1 MDELAYY
8 ATPGQMTLLSDD
20 SRLAGV
26 PSDVAGIA
34 RTLKGLMMHRVEFD
48 RRGIE
53 VTEER
58 RGEEQLRSASGMVA
72 RIVERD
78 PSPLREP
85 RPPDRRLVVNCRHF
99 AVLGCALLRRIGVPA
114 RVRVGFARYLSPPS
128 YGDHWIFERWHGGR
142 WVGTDPDAPPGA
154 DFDPLDLP
162 PGRFVPA
169 GHAWRLCRAG
179 EADPEDFGGGPWLG
193 AWMIR
198 NNVLRDLAALQKIEA
213 LPWDGWGLMDRESRL
228 GEGPA
233 DALVDEVAAVLQGG
247 NLVALSRL
255 YARDDRLRAPEYRT

>member
-8 ATPGQMTLLSDD
+8 AIPGQMTMLPDD

-26 PSDVAGIA
+26 PTDVAGVA
-34 RTLKGLMMHRVEFD
+34 GALRGLMIHRSEAG

-53 VTEER
+53 ITDER
-58 RGEEQLRSASGMVA
+58 QGEEQLRSAAAMVA
-72 RIVERD
+72 RMVELD
-78 PSPLREP
+78 PSPLHEP
-85 RPPDRRLVVNCRHF
+85 RPPDRRLLINCRHF
-99 AVLGCALLRRIGVPA
+99 AVLGCALLRRAGVPA
-114 RVRVGFARYLSPPS
+114 RARVGFARYLGPP
-128 YGDHWIFERWHGGR
+128 GHADHWILERWHGGR
-142 WVGTDPDAPPGA
+142 WAATDPDPPPLA

-169 GHAWRLCRAG
+169 GDAWR
-179 EADPEDFGGGPWLG
+179 LG

-198 NNVLRDLAALQKIEA
+198 NNVLRDLAALQKTEA

-247 NLVALSRL
+247 DLVAVSRL
-255 YARDDRLRAPEYRT
+255 YAGEDRLRAPEYRA

>member
-1 MDELAYY
+1 MDELAYF
-8 ATPGQMTLLSDD
+8 AAPGRMTLLPDD

-34 RTLKGLMMHRVEFD
+34 RTLEGLMVHRVEAD

-53 VTEER
+53 VTDER
-58 RGEEQLRSASGMVA
+58 RGEEQLRSASAMVA
-72 RIVERD
+72 RMAELD

-85 RPPDRRLVVNCRHF
+85 RPPERRLIVNCRHF
-99 AVLGCALLRRIGVPA
+99 AVLGCALLRRAGVPA
-114 RVRVGFARYLSPPS
+114 RARVGFARYLSPP
-128 YGDHWIFERWHGGR
+128 GHADHWILERWHDGR
-142 WVGTDPDAPPGA
+142 WAAADPDPPPRAG
-154 DFDPLDLP
+154 FDPLDLP

-169 GHAWRLCRAG
+169 GDAWQLCRAG
-179 EADPEDFGGGPWLG
+179 EAEPEDFGTGPWLG

-198 NNVLRDLAALQKIEA
+198 NNVLRDLASLQKIEA
-213 LPWDGWGLMDRESRL
+213 LPWDGWGLMDRQSRL

-233 DALVDEVAAVLQGG
+233 DALVDEVAAVLRGG
-247 NLVALSRL
+247 DLVALSRL